1 MKAFHKETPGSLIS
15 NFKYSICR
23 KYVIIKLKPVAGTN
37 SGDLIRKQEEYFHEV
52 IITFRGV
59 KKQFLSGKRNR
70 DRKISRWK
78 NSCDRIFYHG
88 QKTATAANR
97 VFVNGR

>member
-1 MKAFHKETPGSLIS
+1 MKAFHKETQGSLIS

-59 KKQFLSGKRNR
+59 KKPILIREEES
-70 DRKISRWK
+70 
-78 NSCDRIFYHG
+78 
-88 QKTATAANR
+88 
-97 VFVNGR
+97 

>member
-52 IITFRGV
+52 ITFRGV
-59 KKQFLSGKRNR
+59 KNNSYPGRGIVIG
-70 DRKISRWK
+70 KISRWK
-78 NSCDRIFYHG
+78 NSCDRIFYYG
-88 QKTATAANR
+88 QKPEQPQPCLC
-97 VFVNGR
+97 